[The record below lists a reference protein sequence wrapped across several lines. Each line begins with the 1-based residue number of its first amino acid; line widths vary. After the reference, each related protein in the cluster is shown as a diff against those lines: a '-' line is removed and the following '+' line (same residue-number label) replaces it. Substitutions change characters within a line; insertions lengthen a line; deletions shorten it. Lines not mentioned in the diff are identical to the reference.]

1 MLRDAA
7 GVVLIKSVEE
17 RLWRLAG
24 ERVRVQI

>member
-7 GVVLIKSVEE
+7 RIILIKGVEE